1 MIYLEVAYHGVTDR
15 EAFLQKIIY
24 PCLKE
29 DKVMGVSKVLG
40 IFSPADGDTS
50 DLSCILVFKDM
61 ATYEEWGEKGKRS
74 AVYKQLGETT
84 RKEGPFY
91 ASEEATLTV
100 STEYDAIDWES

>member
-15 EAFLQKIIY
+15 DNFLQKIIY

-40 IFSPADGDTS
+40 MFGPTDGDTS
-50 DLSCILVFKDM
+50 ELSCVLVFKDM
-61 ATYEEWGEKGKRS
+61 ATYEEWGRKGQQS

-91 ASEEATLTV
+91 ASEDAKLLT